1 MGGRG
6 QLPVVVSP
14 PPSFSCFYCS
24 FSFILLIVFPHP
36 HPRCV
41 SLASCFFFVLS
52 AYVPFVSFF
61 RHLHKQ
67 KKKEHEGEDMLNPLR
82 TKRMTR
88 KCLYSRPRPFR
99 PRPLILLAN
108 ERQICMVCSQSVPI
122 LFDSFPCSF
131 RSFSFTFVPP
141 YCVACAL
148 SVRLIYK

>member
-1 MGGRG
+1 MGVASSLLSFLRPP
-6 QLPVVVSP
+6 LFRVLLLFFLYFVDCVPPSP
-14 PPSFSCFYCS
+14 PPLCVARQLLFLRSLRIRSFCFVFSS
-24 FSFILLIVFPHP
+24 FT
-36 HPRCV
+36 
-41 SLASCFFFVLS
+41 
-52 AYVPFVSFF
+52 
-61 RHLHKQ
+61 Q
-67 KKKEHEGEDMLNPLR
+67 TKKKEHEGEDMLNPLR